1 MVSAV
6 ALDLRGPVAFCILR
20 AMKRTG
26 MDVSWFLLSHVISV
40 VSLRFASK
48 GGALRF
54 GMVLLTVPLSSRP
67 VLSIPR
73 LRRELG

>member
-26 MDVSWFLLSHVISV
+26 MDVSWFLLSHVISA
-40 VSLRFASK
+40 VSLRFAW
-48 GGALRF
+48 GALRF
-54 GMVLLTVPLSSRP
+54 GMVLLTVPLRSLP
-67 VLSIPR
+67 VLCIPR
-73 LRRELG
+73 LHRELG